1 MVCRKQSERPH
12 GESSD
17 DPTAPNAKMKI
28 CTQPA
33 EATCILEESVPTHQK
48 NMRGPTLCQA
58 LDFAEAIKCP
68 DLFNSHY
75 GSMRHVMLIS
85 TPQLK
90 DMYSGR
96 TRGVLSGTQLMRE
109 EAGLEP
115 NPALLQRWAGLFS
128 VQPFQEL
135 QVRFPAAN
143 PGWGCPTPP
152 GEVSIY
158 SGGEKPSPNVLK
170 TEAPK
175 PDQSSQRK
183 H

>member
-1 MVCRKQSERPH
+1 
-12 GESSD
+12 
-17 DPTAPNAKMKI
+17 
-28 CTQPA
+28 
-33 EATCILEESVPTHQK
+33 
-48 NMRGPTLCQA
+48 
-58 LDFAEAIKCP
+58 
-68 DLFNSHY
+68 
-75 GSMRHVMLIS
+75 MLIS

-90 DMYSGR
+90 DTYSGR

-109 EAGLEP
+109 GAGLEP

-143 PGWGCPTPP
+143 PGRGCPTPP

-158 SGGEKPSPNVLK
+158 SAGEKPSPNVLK